1 MSTIFCYES
10 IPHLIQS
17 KRFSML
23 QYVRKG
29 VDKLLTGPRVSKAGR
44 PDLYRRSAYSL
55 VIKHVFDRLDASEAY
70 NWCFDGLLRFP
81 SELQGNGFNGGA
93 GQTPCRVAEA
103 GLPGAEVDGHC
114 RVSVCH
120 C

>member
-1 MSTIFCYES
+1 MSTIFCYEFVS
-10 IPHLIQS
+10 HLIQS

-29 VDKLLTGPRVSKAGR
+29 LDKLLTGPRVSKAGR
-44 PDLYRRSAYSL
+44 PDLYRRSAYSQ
-55 VIKHVFDRLDASEAY
+55 VVKHVFYRLNASKTN
-70 NWCFDGLLRFP
+70 NWHLDGLLRFP
-81 SELQGNGFNGGA
+81 DELQSNGLNSGA
-93 GQTPCRVAEA
+93 GQTPRWVAEA

-114 RVSVCH
+114 RVGVCH